1 MVVYADVLFFF
12 NCIIDFL
19 LIGIT
24 AVFVKHRPKAIRQI
38 LAALLGGISSFYIFA
53 DINNSFIDIAYR
65 LITTFIIIGIAFGI
79 KMVANFLKA
88 VCSYFAASLFLFGV
102 TYFIYS
108 RLKTSQIVLNNT
120 YFYFNFSP
128 LVSIF
133 ITTAVY
139 LIIRLVRR
147 FSSRKITSNECEIE
161 FNINN
166 NRITGYGYID
176 TGNLARDYLSD
187 SELCFVSENLLSRL
201 TGSSDF
207 SQIILIPE
215 YKNRYRAIPVTTLN
229 ETTVLEGLRC
239 DGGRVIIK
247 EKIYF
252 LNKPIVVLSKN
263 LPQNFDVIVSA
274 KALNK
279 SPDKIIKGDKIETY

>member
-24 AVFVKHRPKAIRQI
+24 SAFIKSKPKAIRQI
-38 LAALLGGISSFYIFA
+38 IAALLGGVSSFYIFVDVNNYFL
-53 DINNSFIDIAYR
+53 DIFYR
-65 LITTFIIIGIAFGI
+65 LATTAVIIGVSFGFNRFP
-79 KMVANFLKA
+79 NFLKA
-88 VCSYFAASLFLFGV
+88 VGAYFAASLFLFGI

-108 RLKTSQIVLNNT
+108 RFKTPQIIINNT

-128 LVSIF
+128 LLSIF

-139 LIIRLVRR
+139 FIITLIRR
-147 FSSRKITSNECEIE
+147 FSSKKIATNQCKIE

-166 NRITGYGYID
+166 NYILADGYID

-187 SELCFVSENLLSRL
+187 SELCFITNDLLFRL
-201 TGSSDF
+201 TGCKDL
-207 SQIILIPE
+207 SQIILMPQ
-215 YKNRYRAIPVTTLN
+215 YKNRYRAIPITTLN

-239 DGGRVIIK
+239 DSGRVVVK

-252 LNKPIVVLSKN
+252 LYKPIIVVSNN
-263 LPQNFDVIVSA
+263 LPESFDALISA
-274 KALNK
+274 KALEK
-279 SPDKIIKGDKIETY
+279 SPDKIVKGDKIETY